1 MTNPTP
7 LQELENRVD
16 RMDAEF
22 SRRTNILLDEMIVLT
37 EEVSQLTKKVDQL
50 TDRVDRLTDRV
61 DQLAIN
67 QREIQVTVAGLAG
80 IMARSIEA
88 AERDRAEIVRIWQ
101 YLLGQQSNGH
111 GAGL

>member
-1 MTNPTP
+1 

-37 EEVSQLTKKVDQL
+37 KEVSQLTKKVD
-50 TDRVDRLTDRV
+50 RLTERV

-67 QREIQVTVAGLAG
+67 QREIQVTVAGLAA

-88 AERDRAEIVRIWQ
+88 AERDRAEIVRIWK